1 MSLSGKISLFLL
13 ISCFHWLN
21 FSFFT
26 QLLAQ
31 DKQNSGKITEIAQ
44 NQSQCPTEI
53 PELADLLVQEISDY
67 TNRVIQT
74 FRIFPVNEDFLP
86 VYVITAG
93 KPELEPIIIQQT
105 QYRQTKDNH
114 IEQIFFTTLER
125 QYPSSNRVIQTQNSH
140 WLLLTPTPQG
150 WQMVMLLTRFG
161 TANHNSVSSPPQDTT
176 NGAIG
181 QAVKLWLRDCQS

>member
-1 MSLSGKISLFLL
+1 MSLIGQISLLL
-13 ISCFHWLN
+13 IVSCLNWLN
-21 FSFFT
+21 FPYLN

-31 DKQNSGKITEIAQ
+31 DKQNSGKITKIAQ
-44 NQSQCPTEI
+44 NQPQCPREI
-53 PELADLLVQEISDY
+53 PALADLLVKEISDY

-74 FRIFPVNEDFLP
+74 YRFFPVNEDFLP

-105 QYRQTKDNH
+105 QYRQTKENH

-125 QYPSSNRVIQTQNSH
+125 QYPSSNRAIQTQNSH
-140 WLLLTPTPQG
+140 WLLLTPTSQG

-161 TANHNSVSSPPQDTT
+161 TANDNSISSPPQDTT

-181 QAVKLWLRDCQS
+181 QAVRLWLRDCQS